1 MTSLK
6 RMLGVVLVTACV
18 ALVMA
23 MAQQVP
29 VPQITIGG
37 KVAGLKLQTLAGAPV
52 QLQSLGGQN
61 GTLLIFIA
69 TKCPVSN
76 AYNERM
82 AALAKDYTSRGFA
95 VIGINPNVSE
105 PADEVTRHAAANGL
119 TFTIVKD
126 PGNVVA
132 DYFGASFTPEVYL
145 FDKDWTLRYHGRIDD
160 SRNPAGITSQDARA
174 AMDALQAGKPVPVT
188 ETKAFGCTIKR
199 VAKSS

>member
-1 MTSLK
+1 MI
-6 RMLGVVLVTACV
+6 GVVVATACV

-29 VPQITIGG
+29 APQITIGG
-37 KVAGLKLQTLAGAPV
+37 KPADLKLQTLAGTPAP
-52 QLQSLGGQN
+52 LQSLGAQN
-61 GTLLIFIA
+61 GALLIFIA

-82 AALAKDYTSRGFA
+82 AALAKDYASRGFA
-95 VIGINPNVSE
+95 VIGINPNVTE
-105 PADEVTRHAAANGL
+105 PADEVSKHAAANGL

-126 PGNVVA
+126 PGNIVA

-145 FDKDWTLRYHGRIDD
+145 FDKTWTLRYHGRIDD
-160 SRNPAGITSQDARA
+160 SRNPANITSQDARA
-174 AMDALQAGKPVPVT
+174 AMDALQAGKPVPVA

-199 VAKSS
+199 AAKAS

>member
-1 MTSLK
+1 MTTAK
-6 RMLGVVLVTACV
+6 RTLGVMLVTV
-18 ALVMA
+18 SVGLALA

-29 VPQITIGG
+29 APQITIGG
-37 KVAGLKLQTLAGAPV
+37 KVASLKLQTLAGADVP
-52 QLQSLGGQN
+52 LQSLGGQN

-76 AYNERM
+76 DYNERM

-95 VIGINPNVSE
+95 IIGINPNKTE
-105 PADEVTRHAAANGL
+105 PADEVTKHAEQNGL

-132 DYFGASFTPEVYL
+132 DYFGASFTPETYL

-160 SRNPAGITSQDARA
+160 SRNAANITSQDARA
-174 AMDALQAGKPVPVT
+174 AMDALQAGKPLPVA

-199 VAKSS
+199 VAKGS

>member
-1 MTSLK
+1 MTTAK

-18 ALVMA
+18 GLVMA
-23 MAQQVP
+23 MAQQVSA
-29 VPQITIGG
+29 PQISIRG
-37 KVAGLKLQTLAGAPV
+37 KVASLKLQTLTGAPV

-76 AYNERM
+76 DYNERM

-95 VIGINPNVSE
+95 LVGINSNKTE
-105 PADEVTRHAAANGL
+105 PAEEVTKHAAEKGL
-119 TFTIVKD
+119 AFTIVKD
-126 PGNVVA
+126 PDNVVA

-160 SRNPAGITSQDARA
+160 SRNAANITSQDARA
-174 AMDALQAGKPVPVT
+174 AMDAVQTGKAVPVA

-199 VAKSS
+199 ARKTT

>member
-1 MTSLK
+1 MTTTK
-6 RMLGVVLVTACV
+6 RIIGVVLVTVIV

-23 MAQQVP
+23 TAQQVP
-29 VPQITIGG
+29 APQITIGG
-37 KVAGLKLQTLAGAPV
+37 KVASLKLQTLAGEPL
-52 QLQSLGGQN
+52 QLQSVGGQN
-61 GTLLIFIA
+61 GTLLIFMA

-76 AYNERM
+76 AYNDRM
-82 AALAKDYTSRGFA
+82 AALAKDYAGRGFA
-95 VIGINPNVSE
+95 VVGINPNVTE
-105 PADEVTRHAAANGL
+105 PGEEVSKHAAVNGL

-160 SRNPAGITSQDARA
+160 SRSQANITSQDART
-174 AMDALQAGKPVPVT
+174 AMDAVQAGKPVPVT

-199 VAKSS
+199 AAKGS